1 VRAAVLT
8 EFARPL
14 QLLDVEIDDP
24 APDEVLVR
32 VAAAGVCHSDLNVAV
47 GNLPASP
54 RPQVLGHEAAG
65 TVERVGSAVRD
76 VRPGDHVVT
85 CPSGFCGTCR
95 WCMSGL
101 LHLCVDKRRARPSGQ
116 PPRLPVDV
124 QPVAQFVGLG
134 GFAEQMLVSERA
146 VAVVPPEMPM
156 DRAALLGCA
165 VVSGMGTV
173 FNAAQVRPGQTV
185 AVIGCGGVGLNAI
198 QAARF
203 AGAAKIIAVDR
214 LAAKLAR
221 ARVFGATDV
230 IDAAVDDPV
239 AAVRELTGGGVDH
252 ALEVVGRPATI
263 TQAFEML
270 AVRGMATVVG
280 VPKLDDQVTLRAMD
294 LLSERRLQ
302 GVQMGASRFRLDLEW
317 IARMYLDGRLLLD
330 ELISQRVGL
339 EDVNDCLTGMDA
351 STGARSVIVMQG

>member
-1 VRAAVLT
+1 MKAAVLT
-8 EFARPL
+8 EFDRPL
-14 QLLDVEIDDP
+14 EMLDVDVDNA

-32 VAAAGVCHSDLNVAV
+32 VVASGVCHSDLNVQA

-54 RPQVLGHEAAG
+54 RPQVLGHEVAG
-65 TVERVGSAVRD
+65 VVEHVGSDVSY
-76 VRPGDHVVT
+76 VRPGDRVVT

-101 LHLCVDKRRARPSGQ
+101 LHLCIDKGRARPSGQ
-116 PPRLPVDV
+116 PPRLTCGG
-124 QPVAQFVGLG
+124 QEVAQFAGLG

-146 VAVVPPEMPM
+146 VAVVPPEMPL

-165 VVSGMGTV
+165 VVTGMGTV
-173 FNAAQVRPGQTV
+173 FNAAKVGPGQTV

-203 AGAAKIIAVDR
+203 AGAATIVAVDR
-214 LAAKLAR
+214 LASKLER
-221 ARVFGATDV
+221 ARVFGATHV
-230 IDAAVDDPV
+230 VDASATDPV

-252 ALEVVGRPATI
+252 AVEVVGRPATI

-270 AVRGMATVVG
+270 ATRGTATVVG
-280 VPKLDDQVTLRAMD
+280 VPKLDDMVTLRAMD

-302 GVQMGASRFRLDLEW
+302 GAQMGSSRFRLDLEW
-317 IARMYLDGRLLLD
+317 MARMYLDGRILLD
-330 ELISQRVGL
+330 ELISERVALG
-339 EDVNDCLTGMDA
+339 DVNKCLADMDG
-351 STGARSVIVMQG
+351 SSGARSVIVLDG